1 MIVKRNIY
9 TVLIF
14 IALIYFSFN
23 KNIGYRKTKTK
34 YYETESAKIDH
45 VELFSQ
51 MNECGS
57 ATRETKELE
66 EYERDERKT
75 WLFCT
80 ISKHTTARYLLLL
93 IYRQSC

>member
-23 KNIGYRKTKTK
+23 KNIGYRKTK

-75 WLFCT
+75 WLICT